1 MDTGHRYYTD
11 YIETDPHSNIQT
23 GIQIR
28 TAVDEFETQ
37 VTDFTQTTLRQTHIV
52 TYRLVYR
59 SELQWMSLRHRSQ
72 ILHRLH

>member
-1 MDTGHRYYTD
+1 MSMGHRYYTD

-28 TAVDEFETQ
+28 TVIDEYGTQ
-37 VTDFTQTTLRQTHIV
+37 VTDITQTTLRQTHIV
-52 TYRLVYR
+52 TYRPVYR
-59 SELQWMSLRHRSQ
+59 SELLWMSLRHRSQ